1 MTVVLSKASKMPC
14 KSWSLQAGTTC
25 PGSIDSITKK
35 PVAVCAGC
43 YAKDGFY
50 NMPGAVKVRDFN
62 REDWKRDGWIADMI
76 CALKGQKYFRWFDSG
91 DCYHPLLAAKI
102 LQVMQATPETKH
114 WLPTKSYKIP
124 RIRIILEQMKTLANV
139 SVRFSSD
146 SMIGEYDA
154 DHGSTVVP
162 YAETPTKATMCEAYT
177 RDGKCGDCRACW
189 NKSVAVVAYPAHG
202 SRMMAM
208 VRRMNKK
215 AA

>member
-1 MTVVLSKASKMPC
+1 MTVVLSKASKVPC

-62 REDWKRDGWIADMI
+62 REDWKRDGWVADMI
-76 CALKGQKYFRWFDSG
+76 SALKGQNYFRWFDSG

-124 RIRIILEQMKTLANV
+124 RIRAILEQMKTLANV